1 MNPPVRAWRW
11 GLAAGLL
18 AALLRLP
25 ALRLLLDRDEGEF
38 ATLAWLWRAGRGVPY
53 RDWLEQ
59 KPPLTLLPHALAQ
72 ACFSGDPVLGLR
84 WISLLWSVA
93 TVVALFG
100 LVLALG
106 RAGRLGGRL
115 RLAPRRL
122 AVAAG
127 LGALVAAVL
136 ANHVRTQALAANT
149 ETWQTLPLLGALA
162 VFFLPSPDSAGPRRW
177 LLGGVLLGLGSLFKQ
192 PLLAGVLFL
201 PWAAYDPRQGLWK
214 PTLWTSLGA
223 ALPWALAT
231 ACFAVQGAQWDFLNC
246 TLAYNQGYVAQ
257 GQSGAWLR
265 LLGLARGLGPSLA
278 GVLGLAVLGWRALGR
293 DGAPRRMVAAWLA
306 MGLAALA
313 ASGRYYPHY
322 ALLLLAPLALLAGFG
337 LVDLWSPWPGRRV
350 PGAALALRG
359 VLLALAVGSYFV
371 EDAGL
376 WLKTNPADATLYVY
390 HVRTFATA
398 PDAAAEVQR
407 LCPPQQRLFI
417 WGDEAELYFLSR
429 REPATRFLFLYP
441 FTGEAPPW
449 PGGDEQLLGGL
460 RSLGTGAAAMTRP
473 LDPEQPLQSQ
483 ILDELHD
490 HFVGKTQVPGWILGG
505 RS

>member
-38 ATLAWLWRAGRGVPY
+38 ATLAWLWRAGKGVPY
-53 RDWLEQ
+53 QDWLEQ
-59 KPPLTLLPHALAQ
+59 KPPLTILPHWLAQ

-84 WISLLWSVA
+84 WISLFWTVA

-115 RLAPRRL
+115 RMAPRRL
-122 AVAAG
+122 SVAAG
-127 LGALVAAVL
+127 LGALAAAVL
-136 ANHVRTQALAANT
+136 LNNVRCQAVAANT
-149 ETWQTLPLLGALA
+149 ETWQTLPLLAALA
-162 VFFLPSPDSAGPRRW
+162 VYFLPDPSMATWRRW
-177 LLGGVLLGLGSLFKQ
+177 LLGGFFLGLGSLFKQ
-192 PLLAGVLFL
+192 PLLAGLLFL
-201 PWAAYDPRQGLWK
+201 PWGAYDPRKGLLR
-214 PTLWTSLGA
+214 PVLWSFVGA
-223 ALPWALAT
+223 ALAWVLAAAL
-231 ACFAVQGAQWDFLNC
+231 FASQGAMWEFLNC

-278 GVLGLAVLGWRALGR
+278 GVLGLAALGWRALGR
-293 DGAPRRMVAAWLA
+293 DRAPRRLVAAWLA
-306 MGLAALA
+306 VGLATLA
-313 ASGRYYPHY
+313 ASGHYYPHY

-337 LVDLWSPWPGRRV
+337 LVDLWAPWPGRRIHA
-350 PGAALALRG
+350 GALALRG
-359 VLLALAVGSYFV
+359 ILLALALGSYGV
-371 EDAGL
+371 LDAGL
-376 WLKTNPADATLYVY
+376 WMKTTPQDATLYVY
-390 HVRTFATA
+390 HVHSFASA

-417 WGDEAELYFLSR
+417 WGNEAELYFLSKR
-429 REPATRFLFLYP
+429 QPASRFLFIYP

-449 PGGDEQLLGGL
+449 PDGDQELLA
-460 RSLGTGAAAMTRP
+460 SLTAPSTGAAAMTQGM
-473 LDPEQPLQSQ
+473 DTDVPLQAQ
-483 ILDELHD
+483 LQAQLRQRFD
-490 HFVGKTQVPGWILGG
+490 GNTQVPGWVLGS
-505 RS
+505 RL